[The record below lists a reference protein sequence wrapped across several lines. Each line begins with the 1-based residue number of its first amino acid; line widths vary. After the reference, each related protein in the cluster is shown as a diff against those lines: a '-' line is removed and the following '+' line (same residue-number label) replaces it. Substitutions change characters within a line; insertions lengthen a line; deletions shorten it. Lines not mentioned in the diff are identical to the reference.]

1 MRDLIEKYKN
11 MEDENA
17 YYIYNGK
24 RRYQSVHGKSY
35 TRVNKGEEQLKLKQ
49 KTSPQEVKCLIT
61 DFLEKAKVM
70 KKNVKVEYKKGE
82 DYEILDTTENRNRF
96 VNINYQ
102 NIKDKNQLKDT
113 RDIVW
118 IKFTKSGYAGV
129 VAVSSDINFDIPESI
144 REYDKKNEDG
154 KWLRNS
160 SGIIIHKL
168 EQEWDESFVLI
179 FPLHDM
185 GKYQRHDIEKAVGN
199 YLIEQKVPL
208 LDYYSHLYG

>member
-11 MEDENA
+11 MDDENA

-35 TRVNKGEEQLKLKQ
+35 TRVRKGEEQLKQ
-49 KTSPQEVKCLIT
+49 IAPSPQKVKCLIT
-61 DFLEKAKVM
+61 DFLEKARVM
-70 KKNVKVEYKKGE
+70 KKNVKVEYRIKE
-82 DYEILDTTENRNRF
+82 DYDIPNTTENRNRF
-96 VNINYQ
+96 VDINYQ
-102 NIKDKNQLKDT
+102 NIKEKNQLNDS

-118 IKFTKSGYAGV
+118 IKFTKSGYAGI

-144 REYDKKNEDG
+144 KEYDQKREDG

-168 EQEWDESFVLI
+168 KQEWDESFVLI
-179 FPLHDM
+179 FPLQDM

-208 LDYYSHLYG
+208 LDYYSHLYE

>member
-11 MEDENA
+11 MDDENA

-35 TRVNKGEEQLKLKQ
+35 TRVSKAEEQLKQ
-49 KTSPQEVKCLIT
+49 IAPSPQKVKCLIT
-61 DFLEKAKVM
+61 DFLEKARVM
-70 KKNVKVEYKKGE
+70 KKNVKVEYKIKE
-82 DYEILDTTENRNRF
+82 DYDIPNTTENRNRF
-96 VNINYQ
+96 VDINYQ
-102 NIKDKNQLKDT
+102 NIKEKNQLNDS

-118 IKFTKSGYAGV
+118 IKFTKSGYAGI
-129 VAVSSDINFDIPESI
+129 VAVSSDINFDIPKSI
-144 REYDKKNEDG
+144 KEYDQKKEDG

-168 EQEWDESFVLI
+168 KQEWDESFVLI
-179 FPLHDM
+179 FPLQDM

-199 YLIEQKVPL
+199 YLIEQNVPL

>member
-11 MEDENA
+11 MDDENA

-35 TRVNKGEEQLKLKQ
+35 TRVNKGEEQLKQ
-49 KTSPQEVKCLIT
+49 IAPSPQKVKYLIT
-61 DFLEKAKVM
+61 DFLETAEVM
-70 KKNVKVEYKKGE
+70 KKNVKVEYKIEE
-82 DYEILDTTENRNRF
+82 DYKIPDTTENRNRF
-96 VNINYQ
+96 VDINYQ
-102 NIKDKNQLKDT
+102 NIKEKNQLNDS

-118 IKFTKSGYAGV
+118 IKFTKSGYAGI

-144 REYDKKNEDG
+144 KEYDQKKEDG

-168 EQEWDESFVLI
+168 KQEWDESFVLI
-179 FPLHDM
+179 FPLQDM
-185 GKYQRHDIEKAVGN
+185 EKYQRHDIEKAVGN
-199 YLIEQKVPL
+199 YLIEQNVPL